1 MERIEKIVTDTEFSV
16 MFRKEFPNA
25 SYQDYQS
32 ALRYF
37 KQGWKIETIFEN
49 MMFRD
54 FE

>member
-1 MERIEKIVTDTEFSV
+1 MERNEKIITNAEVSE
-16 MFRKEFPNA
+16 MFRKEFPDA